1 MEELILFLM
10 TYVFVF
16 IIYQIFIIGPAK
28 KRKNNNVKSDKEL
41 FEIKYLVSKYKLDL
55 DKISYNQLLQICGLI
70 SSFDISI
77 AVSVVALN
85 NSFLIDMLLGFTAIF
100 ILIFISYHMVYLFY
114 KKKGMIKNE
123 L

>member
-1 MEELILFLM
+1 MEEFILFGM
-10 TYVFVF
+10 TYLFVF
-16 IIYQIFIIGPAK
+16 IIYQIFVISPAK
-28 KRKNNNVKSDKEL
+28 KRKKKNNKDKEII
-41 FEIKYLVSKYKLDL
+41 EVKYLISRYKIDL
-55 DKISYNQLLQICGLI
+55 DKISYNQLIQICALV

-77 AVSVVALN
+77 AVGVMTLFN
-85 NSFLIDMLLGFTAIF
+85 NFLLQMLLGFGSIF

>member
-1 MEELILFLM
+1 MEELVLFGL
-10 TYVFVF
+10 TYLFVF
-16 IIYQIFIIGPAK
+16 IIYQIFIVGPAK
-28 KRKNNNVKSDKEL
+28 KRKKKNIKTDKEV
-41 FEIKYLVSKYKLDL
+41 FEVRYLTVKYKLDL
-55 DKISYNQLLQICGLI
+55 DKISYNQLIQICALV

-77 AVSVVALN
+77 AVTIMTFTKNFILE
-85 NSFLIDMLLGFTAIF
+85 MLLGFGSIF